1 MIHKIIEDVPVPA
14 NLRADFPNTSF
25 PADLSRAALPDG
37 YVWVTQTPLPTPG
50 QFELVEHAPP
60 VQGEDGVWKQSWR
73 VRPWTQ
79 EERQSWRETL
89 VCGPLQMRRALRQT
103 GDFAAVQAA
112 MASADEETR
121 EAWEIASEI
130 RRMDPMVEA
139 MRQGLGKTAEEVD
152 QLFLLAQTL

>member
-1 MIHKIIEDVPVPA
+1 MIHKIIDGPPTPA
-14 NLRADFPNTSF
+14 NLWTDFPNTSF

-37 YVWVTQTPLPTPG
+37 YVWVIQTAQPIPG

-60 VQGEDGVWKQSWR
+60 VQGEDGVWRQSWR
-73 VRPWTQ
+73 VRPWTS
-79 EERQSWRETL
+79 EERQSWRESL

-130 RRMDPMVEA
+130 WRKEPMIEA
-139 MRQGLGKTAEEVD
+139 VRLVLGKTAEEVD
-152 QLFLLAQTL
+152 EIFLLAQTL

>member
-25 PADLSRAALPDG
+25 PADLSRAVLPEG
-37 YVWVTQTPLPTPG
+37 YVWVIQTAQPIPG
-50 QFELVEHAPP
+50 QFELIESTPP
-60 VQGEDGVWKQSWR
+60 VLGEDGVWKQSWR
-73 VRPWTQ
+73 VRPWTP

-130 RRMDPMVEA
+130 WRKEPMIEA
-139 MRQGLGKTAEEVD
+139 MRLVLGKKAEEVD
-152 QLFLLAQTL
+152 EIFLLAQTL